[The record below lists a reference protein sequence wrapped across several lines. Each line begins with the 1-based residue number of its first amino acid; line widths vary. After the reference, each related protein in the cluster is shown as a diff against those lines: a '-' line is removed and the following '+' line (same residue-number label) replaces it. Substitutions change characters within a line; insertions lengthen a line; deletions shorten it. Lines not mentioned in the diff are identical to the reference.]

1 MNAVAFC
8 DLDRVLSLTEAM
20 HHAASEGRW
29 DDLTG
34 LEAERDP
41 VLRSGAMRPARE
53 TLESLK
59 SIMLIDGLIKD
70 LVSAARDETAL
81 AIDSSRRVR
90 KAVAAYTSF

>member
-1 MNAVAFC
+1 MNTAFC
-8 DLDRVLSLTEAM
+8 DIDKVLTLTEAM
-20 HHAASEGRW
+20 HAAAVEGRW

-41 VLRSGAMRPARE
+41 VLRSGTMRPAPE

-59 SIMLIDGLIKD
+59 SIMLIDNLIKD
-70 LVSAARDETAL
+70 LVSAARDETAVAL
-81 AIDSSRRVR
+81 GNSRRVR